1 MSKRQF
7 SFQKYWEDLSG
18 GHVPLL
24 SFSRADDYESWS
36 RDARAKLL
44 ELLGPFPERC
54 DLAAEVEYSVDEGDF
69 IRERV
74 VFDSEENMSVPCI
87 LLIPKSDHRGR
98 AVICCHGHGRF
109 GKDPVTGIVSSPEYQ
124 ADIDLMNYDYAR
136 QMALHGFI
144 TLSPDLRGFGERR
157 DGDDWL
163 GRDTCN
169 VNFLKGALLGVYPLT
184 LNIFDIMRCVDYLE
198 TRSEVDC
205 TRIGMMGLSQGGTM
219 TAFVSALE
227 PRIRAADIIAY
238 VNPFHEFAVRRGN
251 FCGSQ
256 MVPSLY
262 RGFDTSDIASLAA
275 PRPLLLEM
283 GIYDSCFFFKDMVR
297 SAREVAAA
305 YEAAGCPQRL
315 EYDIH
320 PGPHAF
326 SGARAFD
333 FFERWL

>member
-1 MSKRQF
+1 MAAVTAVMV
-7 SFQKYWEDLSG
+7 G
-18 GHVPLL
+18 GGN
-24 SFSRADDYESWS
+24 RARY
-36 RDARAKLL
+36 AYA
-44 ELLGPFPERC
+44 P
-54 DLAAEVEYSVDEGDF
+54 
-69 IRERV
+69 
-74 VFDSEENMSVPCI
+74 
-87 LLIPKSDHRGR
+87 
-98 AVICCHGHGRF
+98 
-109 GKDPVTGIVSSPEYQ
+109 
-124 ADIDLMNYDYAR
+124 YAR
-136 QMALHGFI
+136 
-144 TLSPDLRGFGERR
+144 SNPDDLRIVAIAEPDPQRR
-157 DGDDWL
+157 RIFASENGIHPAMEFDCADSL
-163 GRDTCN
+163 YEQGRLADMAIIATQDRDHYDN
-169 VNFLKGALLGVYPLT
+169 AL
-184 LNIFDIMRCVDYLE
+184 RA
-198 TRSEVDC
+198 
-205 TRIGMMGLSQGGTM
+205 MGLSQGGTM

-262 RGFDTSDIASLAA
+262 RWFDTSDIASLAA